1 MVETTIVALVFSAVF
16 FGVVSFA
23 ALSGLARHPMDERI
37 ARLHGVR
44 AGSRSLQMEEQ
55 KHELNMVAA
64 LGRKLA
70 PKEAKQRNDSK
81 RRLALAGY
89 YSDAAYYV
97 YWGARLILMIT
108 PAIVISLFYI
118 LMGKPFFDAL
128 LPMAFGCGF
137 SMFLPD
143 IFLFFVKR
151 QRQEHIFCGLP
162 DALDLLVVC
171 IEAGL
176 GLDAAM
182 QKISQEFHMSNPTLS
197 REFQITCA
205 AIRLGQEREMALRE
219 LGDRTGVADLKSLTC
234 VLIQADKFGSS
245 LATALRVHSDDMRTR
260 RKQRAEE
267 KAAKTTVKLIFPLVL
282 FIFPAIFVVLG
293 GPAVIKILDTF
304 MSMNQ

>member
-1 MVETTIVALVFSAVF
+1 MVELAIIALVFSAVF

-23 ALSGLARHPMDERI
+23 ALSGFARHPMDARI
-37 ARLHGVR
+37 ARLHGVQHN
-44 AGSRSLQMEEQ
+44 SRTMQPDEQ
-55 KHELNMVAA
+55 QIEYNMVAS

-70 PKEAKQRNDSK
+70 PKEAKQRMDSK
-81 RRLALAGY
+81 RRLTLAGY
-89 YSDAAYYV
+89 YSEGAYYV
-97 YWGARLILMIT
+97 YWGARLLLMLA
-108 PAIVISLFYI
+108 PAVVISFYLI
-118 LMGKPFFDAL
+118 FAGKNIANGL
-128 LPMAFGCGF
+128 IPMAFACGVG
-137 SMFLPD
+137 MFIPD
-143 IFLFFVKR
+143 VFLFIVKR
-151 QRQEHIFCGLP
+151 QRQENIFCGLP

-197 REFQITCA
+197 REFQITCG
-205 AIRLGQEREMALRE
+205 AIRLGQEREMALRD
-219 LGDRTGVADLKSLTC
+219 LGDRSGEADLKSLTC
-234 VLIQADKFGSS
+234 VLVQADKFGSS
-245 LATALRVHSDDMRTR
+245 LAQALRVHSDDMRTR

-293 GPAVIKILDTF
+293 GPAVIKIMTTF

>member
-1 MVETTIVALVFSAVF
+1 MLELSIVALVFSAVF
-16 FGVVSFA
+16 FGVISFA
-23 ALSGLARHPMDERI
+23 SLAGITKHPMDERI
-37 ARLHGVR
+37 ARLNGIQP
-44 AGSRSLQMEEQ
+44 GSKRPESDFQSTDF
-55 KHELNMVAA
+55 NMIAK
-64 LGRKLA
+64 LGKKLA
-70 PKEAKQRNDSK
+70 PKEIKQRTDSK
-81 RRLALAGY
+81 RRLTLAGY
-89 YSDAAYYV
+89 YSDAAYFV
-97 YWGARLILMIT
+97 YWGARLILMIS
-108 PAIVISLFYI
+108 PAIAIPLIYI
-118 LMGKPFFDAL
+118 LIERSLLDAL
-128 LPMAFGCGF
+128 LPIAFTCGLG
-137 SMFLPD
+137 MFLPD
-143 IFLFFVKR
+143 VFLFFVKR
-151 QRQEHIFCGLP
+151 QRQENIFCGLP

-293 GPAVIKILDTF
+293 GPAVIKIIDTF
-304 MSMNQ
+304 MNMNH